1 MDQRYQVHARQICEC
16 GMFEQNLKKGRM
28 EKRKKRKKKKKRKE
42 KIFVRTSLRTSTNGE
57 KMK

>member
-16 GMFEQNLKKGRM
+16 GMFEQNLKKRSNG
-28 EKRKKRKKKKKRKE
+28 KKEKKKKEEKKKE

>member
-1 MDQRYQVHARQICEC
+1 
-16 GMFEQNLKKGRM
+16 M